1 MKPFGNTTGAETATL
16 GDDLLHGAEAIA
28 VFVFGNEKH
37 RRKVY
42 HYASDAKVRL
52 PVFRIGNVICAR
64 KSKLIAWI
72 EAQEGAANAEG

>member
-42 HYASDAKVRL
+42 HYAGDAKFRL

-72 EAQEGAANAEG
+72 EAQEAHR

>member
-42 HYASDAKVRL
+42 HYAGDAKVRL
-52 PVFRIGNVICAR
+52 PVFRIGNVICAC
-64 KSKLIAWI
+64 KSKLIEWI
-72 EAQEGAANAEG
+72 EAQEAYR

>member
-1 MKPFGNTTGAETATL
+1 MKPFSNTTGGDTATI

-42 HYASDAKVRL
+42 YYAGDAKMRL

-64 KSKLIAWI
+64 KSTLIEWI
-72 EAQEGAANAEG
+72 EAQEGHR

>member
-37 RRKVY
+37 RRKIY
-42 HYASDAKVRL
+42 YYAGDAKVRL

-64 KSKLIAWI
+64 KSKLIEWI
-72 EAQEGAANAEG
+72 EAQEAHR

>member
-1 MKPFGNTTGAETATL
+1 MKPFGNTTGAEPATL

-42 HYASDAKVRL
+42 HYAGDAKVRL

-64 KSKLIAWI
+64 KSKLVLS
-72 EAQEGAANAEG
+72 

>member
-1 MKPFGNTTGAETATL
+1 MNIQTRVTPATAEACPTL
-16 GDDLLHGAEAIA
+16 ADDLLHGAEAIA
-28 VFVFGNEKH
+28 IFVFGSVSH

-42 HYASDAKVRL
+42 YYASDAKVRM

-72 EAQEGAANAEG
+72 EAQEGDL

>member
-42 HYASDAKVRL
+42 HYAGDAKVRL

-64 KSKLIAWI
+64 KSKLVLS
-72 EAQEGAANAEG
+72 

>member
-1 MKPFGNTTGAETATL
+1 MMHCTTPTSAGAATI

-28 VFVFGNEKH
+28 VFVFGNVRH

-42 HYASDAKVRL
+42 YYASDAKVRM

-64 KSKLIAWI
+64 KSKLIEWI
-72 EAQEGAANAEG
+72 EAQESDL

>member
-1 MKPFGNTTGAETATL
+1 MTIQTQVTPATADACPTL
-16 GDDLLHGAEAIA
+16 ADDLLYGAEAIA
-28 VFVFGNEKH
+28 IFVFGSVSH

-42 HYASDAKVRL
+42 YYASDAKVRM

-72 EAQEGAANAEG
+72 EAQEGDL

>member
-42 HYASDAKVRL
+42 YYAGDAKVRL

-64 KSKLIAWI
+64 KSKLIEWI
-72 EAQEGAANAEG
+72 EAQEGAANAE

>member
-1 MKPFGNTTGAETATL
+1 MKPFGNTTGAEPATL

-42 HYASDAKVRL
+42 YYAGDAKVRL

-64 KSKLIAWI
+64 KSKLIEWI
-72 EAQEGAANAEG
+72 EAQEAHR

>member
-1 MKPFGNTTGAETATL
+1 MKPFSNTTGGDTATI

-42 HYASDAKVRL
+42 YYAGDAKVRL

-64 KSKLIAWI
+64 KSKLIEWI
-72 EAQEGAANAEG
+72 EAQEDHR

>member
-1 MKPFGNTTGAETATL
+1 MKPFGNTTGAESATL

-42 HYASDAKVRL
+42 HYAGDAKVRL

-64 KSKLIAWI
+64 KSKLIA
-72 EAQEGAANAEG
+72 

>member
-42 HYASDAKVRL
+42 HYAGDAKFRL

-64 KSKLIAWI
+64 KSKLIEWI
-72 EAQEGAANAEG
+72 EAQEAYR

>member
-1 MKPFGNTTGAETATL
+1 MTIQTRVTPAIADACPTL
-16 GDDLLHGAEAIA
+16 ADDLLHGAEAIA
-28 VFVFGNEKH
+28 IFVFGSGKH

-42 HYASDAKVRL
+42 YYASDAKVRM

-72 EAQEGAANAEG
+72 EAQEGNL

>member
-1 MKPFGNTTGAETATL
+1 MKPFGNTTGAEPATL

-42 HYASDAKVRL
+42 HYAGDAKVRL

-72 EAQEGAANAEG
+72 EAQEAHR

>member
-1 MKPFGNTTGAETATL
+1 MKPFGNTTSAEPATL

-28 VFVFGNEKH
+28 VFVFGTEKH

-42 HYASDAKVRL
+42 HYAGDAKFRL

-72 EAQEGAANAEG
+72 EAQEAHR

>member
-1 MKPFGNTTGAETATL
+1 MKPFDNTTGAETATL
-16 GDDLLHGAEAIA
+16 GDDLLHGAEVIA

-42 HYASDAKVRL
+42 HYAGDAKVRL

-72 EAQEGAANAEG
+72 EAQEAHR

>member
-1 MKPFGNTTGAETATL
+1 MKPFGNTTGAEPATL

-42 HYASDAKVRL
+42 HYAGDAKVRL

-64 KSKLIAWI
+64 KSKLIEWI
-72 EAQEGAANAEG
+72 EAQEAHR

>member
-1 MKPFGNTTGAETATL
+1 MKPFGNTTGAEPATL

-42 HYASDAKVRL
+42 HYANDAKVRL

-64 KSKLIAWI
+64 KSKLIEWI
-72 EAQEGAANAEG
+72 EAQEAHR